1 MSWQYNMRHSWLK
14 CKANHKLIK
23 LIASLTPRLDY
34 KILEISFHVATNICA
49 NPPSNGHK
57 SFGFTTAQLS

>member
-1 MSWQYNMRHSWLK
+1 MRHSWLK

-34 KILEISFHVATNICA
+34 NCKIPEISFHVARNICA